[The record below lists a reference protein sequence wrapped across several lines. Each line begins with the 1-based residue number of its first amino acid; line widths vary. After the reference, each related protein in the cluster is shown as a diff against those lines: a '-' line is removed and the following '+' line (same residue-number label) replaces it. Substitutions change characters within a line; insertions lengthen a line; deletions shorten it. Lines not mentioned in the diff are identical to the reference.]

1 MPGKDREYSILDL
14 LRPSDRQGGSY
25 NAKSDGFGGTL
36 AARAPPTPHHL
47 PRPVARM
54 NLFKAAFS
62 VSALTLLSRITGLV
76 REQIGAALFGT
87 SAMMDAFQ
95 IAFRIPNLL
104 RRLFAEGAFSQAFVP
119 LLAATRAANG
129 DAATRDLLDAV
140 ATVLAWSLLVVC
152 ALGIVAAPVLVWLL
166 ASGFDPAT
174 ESAAVLMTRWM
185 FPYIGFM
192 SLVALSSGVLN
203 TWKRFAIPAF
213 TPVLLNLS
221 VIAAALLLVPPLRD
235 RGIEP
240 IYALAVGV
248 VVGGLLQLGIQVPA
262 LLRIGM
268 LPRIGLSPARLLM
281 AWRHPGVRQILAK
294 MGPALVGVSVAQISL
309 MINSQIASHM
319 GTGAVSTLVYADR
332 LMELPTAL
340 LGVALSVVLTPQM
353 SAARAQGDMVAYSGL
368 LDWGLR
374 LVLLLAVP
382 CAVALA
388 VFGQPMV
395 AVLFHR
401 GAFDAN
407 AVAMTTLAV
416 MGYGAGVIGLVGVKV
431 AAPAYYAQQDMA
443 TPMRVAI
450 GALVLTQV
458 LNVALIGGLGMGV
471 AALALSIGLAANAN
485 AAALVWG
492 LKRRGS
498 YIPGSGWGAL
508 VLKVAIASAVM
519 GAGMAWAARRFDW
532 LAMGAQ
538 ELQRAGAMALALG
551 LSALVYFGVLA
562 VLRVPL
568 RSLVRKQ

>member
-1 MPGKDREYSILDL
+1 
-14 LRPSDRQGGSY
+14 
-25 NAKSDGFGGTL
+25 
-36 AARAPPTPHHL
+36 
-47 PRPVARM
+47 M

-129 DAATRDLLDAV
+129 DAATRDLVDAV
-140 ATVLAWSLLVVC
+140 ATVLAWALLVVC

-174 ESAAVLMTRWM
+174 ENAAVVMTRWM

-221 VIAAALLLVPPLRD
+221 VIGAALLLVPPLR
-235 RGIEP
+235 RHGGEP
-240 IYALAVGV
+240 IYALAAGV
-248 VVGGLLQLGIQVPA
+248 MLGGLLQMGIQVPA

-268 LPRIGLSPARLLM
+268 LPRFGLTPGRLLA
-281 AWRHPGVRQILAK
+281 AWHHPGVRQILAK

-340 LGVALSVVLTPQM
+340 LGVALGVVLTPQM
-353 SAARAQGDMVAYSGL
+353 SAARAQGDMVAYSAL

-374 LVLLLAVP
+374 LVLILALP

-458 LNVALIGGLGMGV
+458 LNAALIGGLGMGV

-485 AAALVWG
+485 AGALVWG

-498 YIPGSGWGAL
+498 YQPAAGWGAL
-508 VLKVAIASAVM
+508 VLKVVLASAVM

-532 LAMGAQ
+532 LAMGAH
-538 ELQRAGAMALALG
+538 ELLRAGAMALALA
-551 LSALVYFGVLA
+551 LSAAVYFGVLA
-562 VLRVPL
+562 ALGVPL
-568 RSLVRKQ
+568 RSLVRKH

>member
-1 MPGKDREYSILDL
+1 
-14 LRPSDRQGGSY
+14 
-25 NAKSDGFGGTL
+25 
-36 AARAPPTPHHL
+36 
-47 PRPVARM
+47 M
-54 NLFKAAFS
+54 NLFKAAIS

-119 LLAATRAANG
+119 LLAATRAAHG
-129 DAATRDLLDAV
+129 DAATRDLVDAV
-140 ATVLAWSLLVVC
+140 ATVLVWALLVVC
-152 ALGIVAAPVLVWLL
+152 AVGIVAAPVLVWLL
-166 ASGFDPAT
+166 ASGFDPTT
-174 ESAAVLMTRWM
+174 EHAAVQMTRWM

-203 TWKRFAIPAF
+203 TWRNFAIPAF

-221 VIAAALLLVPPLRD
+221 VIAAALLLVPPLRA

-248 VVGGLLQLGIQVPA
+248 VVGGVLQLAIQVPA
-262 LLRIGM
+262 LRRIGM
-268 LPRIGLSPARLLM
+268 LPRFGLSLARLGM
-281 AWRHPGVRQILAK
+281 AWHHPGVRQILAK
-294 MGPALVGVSVAQISL
+294 MGPALLGVSVAQISL
-309 MINSQIASHM
+309 IINSQIASHM
-319 GTGAVSTLVYADR
+319 GPGAVSTLVYADR

-353 SAARAQGDMVAYSGL
+353 SAARAQGDLRAYSSL

-374 LVLLLAVP
+374 LVVLLALP

-401 GAFDAN
+401 GAFDAQ
-407 AVAMTTLAV
+407 AVATTTLAV

-431 AAPAYYAQQDMA
+431 AAPAYYAQQDMT

-450 GALVLTQV
+450 GALVFTQL
-458 LNVALIGGLGMGV
+458 LNAVLIGGLGMGV

-492 LKRRGS
+492 LKRSGS
-498 YIPGSGWGAL
+498 YLPAAGWWQFT
-508 VLKVAIASAVM
+508 LKVVAASLAM

-532 LAMGAQ
+532 LAMGAH

-551 LSALVYFGVLA
+551 AAALLYFAVLA
-562 VLRVPL
+562 LLGVSL
-568 RSLVRKQ
+568 RSLLRKD

>member
-1 MPGKDREYSILDL
+1 
-14 LRPSDRQGGSY
+14 
-25 NAKSDGFGGTL
+25 
-36 AARAPPTPHHL
+36 
-47 PRPVARM
+47 M

-87 SAMMDAFQ
+87 SAAMDAFQ

-104 RRLFAEGAFSQAFVP
+104 RRLFAEGAFAQAFVP
-119 LLAATRAANG
+119 LLAATRARDG
-129 DAATRDLLDAV
+129 DEATRDLVDAV
-140 ATVLAWSLLVVC
+140 ATVLAWALVLTC
-152 ALGIVAAPVLVWLL
+152 ALGIAAAPLLVWLL

-174 ESAAVLMTRWM
+174 EAASVQMTRWM
-185 FPYIGFM
+185 FPYIGCM
-192 SLVALSSGVLN
+192 SMVALASGVLN

-221 VIAAALLLVPPLRD
+221 VIGAALWLVPVFRD

-240 IYALAVGV
+240 IHALAVGV
-248 VVGGLLQLGIQVPA
+248 MVGGVLQLGIQVPA

-268 LPRIGLSPARLLM
+268 LPHFGVSLRRLAA
-281 AWRHPGVRQILAK
+281 AWHHPGVRQILAK

-309 MINSQIASHM
+309 MINSQIASHL

-340 LGVALSVVLTPQM
+340 LGVALGVVLTPQL
-353 SAARAQGDMVAYSGL
+353 SAARARHDATAYSGL

-374 LVLLLAVP
+374 LVLLLALP
-382 CAVALA
+382 CAVAL
-388 VFGQPMV
+388 VLFGQPMV

-401 GAFDAN
+401 GAFDAQ

-431 AAPAYYAQQDMA
+431 AAPAYYAQQDMV

-450 GALVLTQV
+450 IALVLTQL
-458 LNVALIGGLGMGV
+458 LNAALILGAGMGV

-485 AAALVWG
+485 AGLLLWG
-492 LKRRGS
+492 LRRRGHYAPS
-498 YIPGSGWGAL
+498 PGWGGFA
-508 VLKVAIASAVM
+508 LKVALASAVM
-519 GAGMAWAARRFDW
+519 GALMAVMARQVDW
-532 LAMGAQ
+532 LALGRT
-538 ELQRAGAMALALG
+538 EGLRAGAMALALA
-551 LSALVYFGVLA
+551 LSALVYFGVLRLLG
-562 VLRVPL
+562 LRL
-568 RSLVRKQ
+568 RSFMRKA

>member
-1 MPGKDREYSILDL
+1 
-14 LRPSDRQGGSY
+14 
-25 NAKSDGFGGTL
+25 
-36 AARAPPTPHHL
+36 
-47 PRPVARM
+47 M

-119 LLAATRAANG
+119 LLAATRAREG
-129 DAATRDLLDAV
+129 DAATRLLIDAV
-140 ATVLAWSLLVVC
+140 ATVLAWALLVTC
-152 ALGIVAAPVLVWLL
+152 ALGIVGAPLFVYLL
-166 ASGFDPAT
+166 ASGFAPAT
-174 ESAAVLMTRWM
+174 ENAAVVMTRWM

-192 SLVALSSGVLN
+192 SMVALASGVLN

-221 VIAAALLLVPPLRD
+221 VIGAALLLVPQFKT

-240 IYALAVGV
+240 VYALAVGV
-248 VVGGLLQLGIQVPA
+248 MIGGALQLAIQAPA

-268 LPRIGLSPARLLM
+268 LPTFGLTPARLLT

-294 MGPALVGVSVAQISL
+294 MAPAMLGVSVAQISL

-353 SAARAQGDMVAYSGL
+353 SAARAQGDMVVYSGL

-374 LVLLLAVP
+374 LVLMLALP

-395 AVLFHR
+395 ATLFHR

-431 AAPAYYAQQDMA
+431 AAPAYYAQQDMQ

-458 LNVALIGGLGMGV
+458 FNAGLILGLGMGV

-485 AAALVWG
+485 AGALIWG

-498 YIPGSGWGAL
+498 YVPSAGWAGFAL
-508 VLKVAIASAVM
+508 RVVVASAVM
-519 GAGMAWAARRFDW
+519 GVGMWLAARHVDW
-532 LAMGAQ
+532 L
-538 ELQRAGAMALALG
+538 ELGRHELLRAGAMAAALAG
-551 LSALVYFGVLA
+551 AAAVYFGMLA
-562 VLRVPL
+562 LLGIQL
-568 RSLVRKQ
+568 RSFMRKA

>member
-1 MPGKDREYSILDL
+1 VAAK
-14 LRPSDRQGGSY
+14 RQVVASY
-25 NAKSDGFGGTL
+25 NAESDLVGCHAGDQGHHL
-36 AARAPPTPHHL
+36 ARSAARQIPC
-47 PRPVARM
+47 M

-140 ATVLAWSLLVVC
+140 ATVLAWALLAVC
-152 ALGIVAAPVLVWLL
+152 ALGTVAAPVLVWLL

-174 ESAAVLMTRWM
+174 ENAAVVMTRWM

-221 VIAAALLLVPPLRD
+221 VIGAALLLVPPLRA

-240 IYALAVGV
+240 IYALAAGV
-248 VVGGLLQLGIQVPA
+248 MVGGLLQMGIQVPA

-268 LPRIGLSPARLLM
+268 LPRIGLTPARLGL
-281 AWRHPGVRQILAK
+281 AWHHPGVRQILAK

-319 GTGAVSTLVYADR
+319 GTGAVSTLVFADR

-374 LVLLLAVP
+374 LVLLLALP

-401 GAFDAN
+401 GAFDAQ

-458 LNVALIGGLGMGV
+458 LNAALISGLGMGV

-485 AAALVWG
+485 ALALVWG
-492 LKRRGS
+492 LKHRGS
-498 YIPGSGWGAL
+498 YQPAAGWGAL
-508 VLKVAIASAVM
+508 TLKVVAASAVM
-519 GAGMAWAARRFDW
+519 GAGMAWAARHFDW
-532 LAMGAQ
+532 LAMGAH
-538 ELQRAGAMALALG
+538 ELLRAGAMALALA

-562 VLRVPL
+562 ALGVPL
-568 RSLVRKQ
+568 RSLVRKH

>member
-1 MPGKDREYSILDL
+1 
-14 LRPSDRQGGSY
+14 
-25 NAKSDGFGGTL
+25 
-36 AARAPPTPHHL
+36 
-47 PRPVARM
+47 M

-119 LLAATRAANG
+119 LLAATRATEG
-129 DAATRDLLDAV
+129 DAATRDLINAV
-140 ATVLAWSLLVVC
+140 GTVLAWALLVVC
-152 ALGIVAAPVLVWLL
+152 ALGIVGAPVLVWLL
-166 ASGFDPAT
+166 ASGFDAAT
-174 ESAAVLMTRWM
+174 ENVAVQLTRWM

-192 SLVALSSGVLN
+192 SMVALASGVLN
-203 TWKRFAIPAF
+203 TWRRFAVPAF
-213 TPVLLNLS
+213 TPVLLNVS
-221 VIAAALLLVPPLRD
+221 VIAAALLLVPQLRAH
-235 RGIEP
+235 GVEP
-240 IYALAVGV
+240 IYALAAGV
-248 VVGGLLQLGIQVPA
+248 MLGGVLQLAIQVPA
-262 LLRIGM
+262 LLQIGM
-268 LPRIGLSPARLLM
+268 LPRLGLSLARLRM
-281 AWRHPGVRQILAK
+281 AWHHPGVRQILAK

-374 LVLLLAVP
+374 LVLLLALP

-388 VFGQPMV
+388 VFAQPMV

-431 AAPAYYAQQDMA
+431 AAPAYYAQQDTA

-458 LNVALIGGLGMGV
+458 LNAALIGGLGMGV

-485 AAALVWG
+485 AAVLVWG

-498 YIPGSGWGAL
+498 YLPAAGWAAFA
-508 VLKVAIASAVM
+508 LKVAAASAVM
-519 GAGMAWAARRFDW
+519 GAGMAWAARHFDW
-532 LAMGAQ
+532 LAMGAH
-538 ELQRAGAMALALG
+538 ELQRAGAMALTLG
-551 LSALVYFGVLA
+551 VSALLYFGVLA
-562 VLRVPL
+562 LLGVPL
-568 RSLVRKQ
+568 RSLARRY

>member
-1 MPGKDREYSILDL
+1 
-14 LRPSDRQGGSY
+14 
-25 NAKSDGFGGTL
+25 
-36 AARAPPTPHHL
+36 
-47 PRPVARM
+47 M

-119 LLAATRAANG
+119 LLAATRAADG
-129 DAATRDLLDAV
+129 DAATRDLVNAV
-140 ATVLAWSLLVVC
+140 ATVLAWALLVVC
-152 ALGIVAAPVLVWLL
+152 ALGIVSAPVLVWLL
-166 ASGFDPAT
+166 ASGFDAAT
-174 ESAAVLMTRWM
+174 ENAAVQMTRWM

-192 SLVALSSGVLN
+192 SMVALASGVLN
-203 TWKRFAIPAF
+203 TWRRFAVPAF

-221 VIAAALLLVPPLRD
+221 VIAAALLLVPRLRAH
-235 RGIEP
+235 GVEP

-248 VVGGLLQLGIQVPA
+248 MLGGCLQLAIQVPA
-262 LLRIGM
+262 LLQIGM
-268 LPRIGLSPARLLM
+268 LPRLGLSPASLRM
-281 AWRHPGVRQILAK
+281 AWHHPGVRQILAK
-294 MGPALVGVSVAQISL
+294 MAPALVGVSVAQISL

-353 SAARAQGDMVAYSGL
+353 SAARAQGDMLAYSGL

-374 LVLLLAVP
+374 LVLLLALP

-388 VFGQPMV
+388 VFAQPMV

-401 GAFDAN
+401 GAFDAQ

-431 AAPAYYAQQDMA
+431 AAPAYFAQQDMV

-458 LNVALIGGLGMGV
+458 LNAALIGGLGMGV

-498 YIPGSGWGAL
+498 YAPSAGWGRFA
-508 VLKVAIASAVM
+508 LKVVVASAAM
-519 GAGMAWAARRFDW
+519 GAAMAWVARRFDW
-532 LAMGAQ
+532 LAMGAH

-551 LSALVYFGVLA
+551 GSALLYFGVLA
-562 VLRVPL
+562 LLGVPL
-568 RSLVRKQ
+568 RSLARKH

>member
-1 MPGKDREYSILDL
+1 
-14 LRPSDRQGGSY
+14 
-25 NAKSDGFGGTL
+25 
-36 AARAPPTPHHL
+36 
-47 PRPVARM
+47 M

-104 RRLFAEGAFSQAFVP
+104 RRLFAEGAFAQAFVP
-119 LLAATRAANG
+119 LLAATRASQG
-129 DAATRDLLDAV
+129 DETTRDLVDAV
-140 ATVLAWSLLVVC
+140 ATVLAWALLATC
-152 ALGIVAAPVLVWLL
+152 AAGIVAAPVLVWLM
-166 ASGFDPAT
+166 ASGFDPTT
-174 ESAAVLMTRWM
+174 EHAAVQMTRWM

-192 SLVALSSGVLN
+192 SMVALASGVLN
-203 TWKRFAIPAF
+203 TWKRFAVPAF

-221 VIAAALLLVPPLRD
+221 VIAAALLLVPWLRG
-235 RGIEP
+235 RGIET
-240 IYALAVGV
+240 IYALAAGV
-248 VVGGLLQLGIQVPA
+248 MLGGVLQLAIQVPA
-262 LLRIGM
+262 LLKIGM
-268 LPRIGLSPARLLM
+268 LPRVGLSPARLLA
-281 AWRHPGVRQILAK
+281 AWHHPGVRQILAK

-309 MINSQIASHM
+309 MVNSQIASHM

-353 SAARAQGDMVAYSGL
+353 SAARARGDMLAYSSL

-374 LVLLLAVP
+374 LVLLLALP

-450 GALVLTQV
+450 GALLLTQL
-458 LNVALIGGLGMGV
+458 LNAALIGGLGMGV

-492 LKRRGS
+492 LRRRGS
-498 YIPGSGWGAL
+498 YTPAPGWAGFA
-508 VLKVAIASAVM
+508 LKVVAASAVM

-532 LAMGAQ
+532 LAMGAH
-538 ELQRAGAMALALG
+538 ELQRAGAMALAL
-551 LSALVYFGVLA
+551 ALAALLYFGLLA
-562 VLRVPL
+562 LLGVPL
-568 RSLVRKQ
+568 RSFARKH